1 MKLEHISFSY
11 ENERVLDDLSLEIP
25 ANKVLALMG
34 KSGAGK
40 TTLLK
45 ILAGL
50 LPCEEYREKP
60 RVSCVFQNDRLIPN
74 LTVEKNLLFVAPE
87 ADVAGLLQKV
97 GLSEARNKYPRDL
110 VLLDEPFH
118 NLDVALKYKIMD
130 ELSALLRENESTAVL
145 VTHTA
150 EEALYLA
157 DEIAVMDGGKIAARF
172 PNGDRAG
179 ERLLSILRG
188 ERA

>member
-1 MKLEHISFSY
+1 MARRAAILRAFAY
-11 ENERVLDDLSLEIP
+11 P
-25 ANKVLALMG
+25 A
-34 KSGAGK
+34 
-40 TTLLK
+40 
-45 ILAGL
+45 
-50 LPCEEYREKP
+50 
-60 RVSCVFQNDRLIPN
+60 
-74 LTVEKNLLFVAPE
+74 
-87 ADVAGLLQKV
+87 
-97 GLSEARNKYPRDL
+97 DL

>member
-1 MKLEHISFSY
+1 
-11 ENERVLDDLSLEIP
+11 
-25 ANKVLALMG
+25 MG

-97 GLSEARNKYPRDL
+97 GLSEARNKYPRELSGGMARRAAILRAFAYPADL